1 MINACLRES
10 ATEQK
15 RGKNNMRYVYSKL
28 NELLNSHRTA
38 NVSGRNNDSRSAL
51 DFYTHDAV
59 SAICFAQDSFKSE
72 QR

>member
-1 MINACLRES
+1 
-10 ATEQK
+10 
-15 RGKNNMRYVYSKL
+15 MRYVYSKL

-38 NVSGRNNDSRSAL
+38 NVSSRNNDSRSAL

>member
-1 MINACLRES
+1 
-10 ATEQK
+10 
-15 RGKNNMRYVYSKL
+15 MRYIYNKL
-28 NELLNSHRTA
+28 NGLLNSHRTV
-38 NVSGRNNDSRSAL
+38 NVSSRNDDSRRSAL

>member
-1 MINACLRES
+1 
-10 ATEQK
+10 
-15 RGKNNMRYVYSKL
+15 MRYVYSKL
-28 NELLNSHRTA
+28 NELLNSHRTV
-38 NVSGRNNDSRSAL
+38 NVSRRNDDSHRSAL

>member
-1 MINACLRES
+1 
-10 ATEQK
+10 
-15 RGKNNMRYVYSKL
+15 MRYVYSKL

-38 NVSGRNNDSRSAL
+38 NVSGRNNDSRSAMASL
-51 DFYTHDAV
+51 IRKGYCHTHDAV

>member
-1 MINACLRES
+1 
-10 ATEQK
+10 
-15 RGKNNMRYVYSKL
+15 MRYVYDKL
-28 NELLNSHRTA
+28 NELLNNRHAA
-38 NVSGRNNDSRSAL
+38 NVSSRNDDSRRSAL

>member
-1 MINACLRES
+1 
-10 ATEQK
+10 
-15 RGKNNMRYVYSKL
+15 MRYVYNKL
-28 NELLNSHRTA
+28 NALLNNHRDA
-38 NVSGRNNDSRSAL
+38 NVSSRSDDSRSSAL